1 MGRLGEDQ
9 HRLGPRL
16 RSEREKGA
24 QGSFGQGQNM
34 HVGKVLTEGHHSTGA
49 SHLAG
54 HRLPG
59 GEGPGV
65 LCV

>member
-1 MGRLGEDQ
+1 MAEVRDG
-9 HRLGPRL
+9 
-16 RSEREKGA
+16 SEKEQGA
-24 QGSFGQGQNM
+24 QGFFGQGQD
-34 HVGKVLTEGHHSTGA
+34 VRVRKDLAEGHHSTGA

-54 HRLPG
+54 RRLPG